1 MPSSSSD
8 DDDFA
13 ALFLLFSSACIPLN
27 TAIVA
32 QMKLRDFFS
41 FVELQRRYRRIP
53 RCALVDTQQSSF
65 QRLYYSRNDQAFI
78 ITFTGLDIS
87 AFQYLLAQFEPLY
100 FRYSPYSMNGKIVTM
115 RENVVTKG
123 RPHSLGPA
131 DCLGL
136 VLGYTRTT
144 GSLYALQMV
153 FGASHSVL
161 CLF

>member
-13 ALFLLFSSACIPLN
+13 AVFLLFSSACIPLN

-41 FVELQRRYRRIP
+41 FVELQRRYHRIP
-53 RCALVDTQQSSF
+53 RCALVDTRQSSF

-78 ITFTGLDIS
+78 TFTGLDVS

-100 FRYSPYSMNGKIVTM
+100 F
-115 RENVVTKG
+115 
-123 RPHSLGPA
+123 
-131 DCLGL
+131 
-136 VLGYTRTT
+136 
-144 GSLYALQMV
+144 
-153 FGASHSVL
+153 F
-161 CLF
+161 